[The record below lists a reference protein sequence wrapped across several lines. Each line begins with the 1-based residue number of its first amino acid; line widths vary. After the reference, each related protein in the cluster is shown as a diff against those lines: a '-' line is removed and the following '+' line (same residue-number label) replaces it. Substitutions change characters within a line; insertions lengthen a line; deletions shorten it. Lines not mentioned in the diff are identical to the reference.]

1 MAVRMNQQETGG
13 FKLLQEDALDD
24 RPCPAVKKFVTS
36 VLDRKDMKDQE
47 VANSFRNLMEYRDS
61 ASSPSACS
69 VATSSSVLDGD
80 RLNSPPSPSSP
91 TTAPGPM
98 DDQRL
103 PNELLDEICE
113 DIGMKEGM
121 ELDFVEYLM
130 EQDTNPQL
138 YMTQE
143 AISSAAFNGA
153 ARSSISTPTGSA
165 SGSSNSGS
173 ASGSHIS
180 STATNNNNNNENKT
194 LTVLNPPVTTT
205 TPNFLFKQNF
215 GDSDWLHQIPMA
227 GTHSTSSGPSSGST
241 TVQSSE
247 NNSPANKRVHLSV
260 STDNSPNKG
269 RSQTPP
275 GFNQY
280 NNACGRPGTN
290 SHNLF
295 KMPQP
300 GPLMAKRSHSYPQG
314 APTSSPVQSTNS
326 SSSSSSQGSNASSQA
341 SNHAGFS
348 RSQEFATNM
357 SSSSC
362 QPSDCSDQEDLTSS
376 SANNKSKSTSPK
388 PALPS
393 APTCDFS
400 KPGSPSQARSQGQF
414 GGGLVGGRDGSMFQ
428 RVSKQAPTPAVG
440 GKPMQAHVH
449 QHPHHSLTQHQRW
462 MGPALP
468 QLNHNSQTPFFTK
481 AMYPGGPFQSQQH
494 QHVHH
499 HPAMGHGHMGHMPGP
514 TDPHLS
520 SVPTPV
526 DSPLDQGYFS
536 NESAGNCSNGSA
548 PSPAFTSSSMSSFSS
563 ISTIMPAD
571 HSQKNT
577 LIHHQ
582 QQQQQ
587 QQQQQT
593 ASSGISNSRPS
604 GQKSVHFADLP
615 NGSPP
620 AYTGPSTPSDCAF
633 EMESNG
639 QPKMLPSGKMM
650 PRFNHSMKSGVAPYT
665 VPNNQGQVIGPP
677 LPSGYDIN
685 NRPSCAMSMSA
696 DGSSPG
702 EPMQEYM
709 PKGGHINGS
718 SNSAFYMDGNQ
729 NMLRMDSMHDY
740 PSVPPPLISPQPS
753 DYVSLQADQPHYG
766 MNQFSS
772 MHQQQPSA
780 HSQQSSHPSSSA
792 DSMPPL
798 QTHPHLQSAQQQHHH
813 HHHHDQSHPFSS
825 CSYSTQ
831 CMPSDLGPPHQNS
844 MQISHDSSSGGYHV
858 PLAVSTPMSSRPG
871 PNSRLAPA
879 YPGQMCSPVYEGSY
893 EQSGRPDLYPP
904 QQPHGVMPSSQ
915 GVMSSQQASSIHRG
929 WAAEDLRVQVG
940 GMQPNLSPMKGGLQP
955 AHSQGLPHMQP
966 SPTPACAAP
975 LGPGSH
981 IQDMSMV
988 SSSVHVNSNMGPPHP
1003 HMGPHP
1009 EYGPCM
1015 GITCNLCK
1023 MNQAGSQPHP
1033 HPHMGPCPSPN
1044 CHMCK
1049 MSHPCVVPQ
1058 PATAMSHV
1066 GPCAGPGCTACKV
1079 NQSSRPQMLS
1089 SQQKFIQ
1096 HLIMDEANSAY
1107 RSHPLFPLLRDLVI
1121 AEMNFDNPR
1130 FHYQQLLSLLPHD
1143 FHKLLQNFLHRNPP
1157 SGHYQSNQAV
1167 ESVIMD
1173 SLRLAHSNLVDKIT
1187 HRQEME
1193 KMKANSSASLRSM
1206 EEFCQKF
1213 DHSVTGPMGRPGPN
1227 GTMGLTHPMAGYHEG
1242 GYIQHGMGHVYRSMK
1257 DGPDVYGEAAMG
1269 VASPQTNKTE
1279 SKKHPSL
1286 PKEAVAMMMEWLRNH
1301 KDNPYPND
1309 DEKAMLIKQTGLSIN
1324 QINYWFTNARRR
1336 ILPKWAQCKT

>member
-24 RPCPAVKKFVTS
+24 RPCPAVKKFVSS

-80 RLNSPPSPSSP
+80 RLNSPRSPSSP

-143 AISSAAFNGA
+143 AISSGAFNGCCLVLFYYLCVL
-153 ARSSISTPTGSA
+153 SLSLFVTGTFVCCHYLCLLPLLLLPVFTFIYCHYLCFVTITFVFGYYLCVLSLPLFVPTPF
-165 SGSSNSGS
+165 
-173 ASGSHIS
+173 
-180 STATNNNNNNENKT
+180 
-194 LTVLNPPVTTT
+194 VLSLCLWIGPPHTQV
-205 TPNFLFKQNF
+205 N
-215 GDSDWLHQIPMA
+215 
-227 GTHSTSSGPSSGST
+227 HST
-241 TVQSSE
+241 
-247 NNSPANKRVHLSV
+247 
-260 STDNSPNKG
+260 
-269 RSQTPP
+269 
-275 GFNQY
+275 
-280 NNACGRPGTN
+280 
-290 SHNLF
+290 
-295 KMPQP
+295 
-300 GPLMAKRSHSYPQG
+300 QG
-314 APTSSPVQSTNS
+314 A
-326 SSSSSSQGSNASSQA
+326 
-341 SNHAGFS
+341 
-348 RSQEFATNM
+348 
-357 SSSSC
+357 
-362 QPSDCSDQEDLTSS
+362 
-376 SANNKSKSTSPK
+376 
-388 PALPS
+388 
-393 APTCDFS
+393 
-400 KPGSPSQARSQGQF
+400 
-414 GGGLVGGRDGSMFQ
+414 
-428 RVSKQAPTPAVG
+428 
-440 GKPMQAHVH
+440 
-449 QHPHHSLTQHQRW
+449 
-462 MGPALP
+462 
-468 QLNHNSQTPFFTK
+468 FFTK
-481 AMYPGGPFQSQQH
+481 GMYPGGPFQPHHQPQQIR
-494 QHVHH
+494 H
-499 HPAMGHGHMGHMPGP
+499 HPGMGHGHMGHIPGP
-514 TDPHLS
+514 TDPHHP

-571 HSQKNT
+571 HSQKT
-577 LIHHQ
+577 SLIHHQ

-587 QQQQQT
+587 QQT
-593 ASSGISNSRPS
+593 APSGISNSRPS

-633 EMESNG
+633 EMETNG
-639 QPKMLPSGKMM
+639 QPKMLPSGKIM
-650 PRFNHSMKSGVAPYT
+650 PRFHHSMKSGVAPYT

-677 LPSGYDIN
+677 VPSGYDMN
-685 NRPSCAMSMSA
+685 NRPSCAMSLPGDS
-696 DGSSPG
+696 SSPG

-709 PKGGHINGS
+709 AKSGHINGS
-718 SNSAFYMDGNQ
+718 SSSAFYMDGNQ

-753 DYVSLQADQPHYG
+753 DYVNLQAEQPHYG

-772 MHQQQPSA
+772 MQQQQQSA

-792 DSMPPL
+792 ESMPPL
-798 QTHPHLQSAQQQHHH
+798 QTHPHLQSSQQQQHHH
-813 HHHHDQSHPFSS
+813 HHHHHHHDQNHPFSS

-831 CMPSDLGPPHQNS
+831 GMPSELHPPHQNS
-844 MQISHDSSSGGYHV
+844 MQISHDGSSSGYHV
-858 PLAVSTPMSSRPG
+858 PLAVSTPMSSRTG
-871 PNSRLAPA
+871 PNTRLGAQ
-879 YPGQMCSPVYEGSY
+879 YPGQICSPVFEGSY
-893 EQSGRPDLYPP
+893 EQSSRPDMYPP
-904 QQPHGVMPSSQ
+904 QQPHGVMPPSQ
-915 GVMSSQQASSIHRG
+915 GVMSSQQASSIQRG
-929 WAAEDLRVQVG
+929 WGPEDLRVQVG
-940 GMQPNLSPMKGGLQP
+940 GMQPNLSPLKGGLQP

-966 SPTPACAAP
+966 SPTPGCAAP
-975 LGPGSH
+975 MGPGSH
-981 IQDMSMV
+981 IQDM
-988 SSSVHVNSNMGPPHP
+988 NMGPSGIHVNPNMGPSQP

-1015 GITCNLCK
+1015 GISCNFCK
-1023 MNQAGSQPHP
+1023 MNQAGSQPIP

-1049 MSHPCVVPQ
+1049 MNHPCAVPQ
-1058 PATAMSHV
+1058 PATALSHG

-1079 NQSSRPQMLS
+1079 SQSVRPQMLS

-1213 DHSVTGPMGRPGPN
+1213 DHSVTGPMQGRSGPN
-1227 GTMGLTHPMAGYHEG
+1227 GAMGLTHPMAGYHEG
-1242 GYIQHGMGHVYRSMK
+1242 GYIQHGMSHVYRSMK
-1257 DGPDVYGEAAMG
+1257 DGPDVYGEAALG